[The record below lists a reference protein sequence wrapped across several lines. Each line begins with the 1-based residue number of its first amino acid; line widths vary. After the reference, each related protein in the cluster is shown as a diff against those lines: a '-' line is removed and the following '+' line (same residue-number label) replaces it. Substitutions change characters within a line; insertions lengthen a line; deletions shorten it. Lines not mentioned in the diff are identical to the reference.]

1 MRTWGSIFYNTL
13 TRRLMGSKRLFEEVG
28 SGSVLIV
35 GRDGSKG
42 VLVLASL

>member
-1 MRTWGSIFYNTL
+1 MRTWGFYILQYTDQ
-13 TRRLMGSKRLFEEVG
+13 MVSKRLFEEVG